1 MTKVPFSVGNRLG
14 AAEGEPTTA
23 LFVVTHG
30 IVERHR
36 LVKLLE
42 NGDSPNRNGTSD
54 SRNRDDRR
62 GGGHEDDGGGV
73 VEQGA
78 DVVERVGEGEK
89 LVAFGAMSCLE
100 GKHSFATTTALSD
113 GVAWRLESTALGA
126 CFNDP
131 PVARAI
137 AEGLC
142 DEVFRMS
149 EVYRLPLSLFEQP
162 PQVVNVAAVS
172 VAAAFEAYYRAA
184 MNSFLNAR
192 LGRGNID
199 DREWQQ

>member
-1 MTKVPFSVGNRLG
+1 MTKVPFSIGNRLG

-30 IVERHR
+30 VVERHQ
-36 LVKLLE
+36 LVKFLE
-42 NGDSPNRNGTSD
+42 NDASPDRNGTSD
-54 SRNRDDRR
+54 SRTR
-62 GGGHEDDGGGV
+62 GGGHEDGGGGGV
-73 VEQGA
+73 EEGA

-100 GKHSFATTTALSD
+100 GKRSFATTTALSD
-113 GVAWRLESTALGA
+113 GVAWRLESTALKA

-192 LGRGNID
+192 L
-199 DREWQQ
+199 